1 MQYDIE
7 RFVNGGY
14 RHDYARGLH
23 ITFNTAIERAAFV
36 AEVIEYFKRNPS
48 YPLDISLG
56 ALDDDQP
63 TKLATDNVG
72 YVYNKSINRILY
84 TNRVT
89 EHVLS
94 DMIIPV
100 SDLLISSFDPDE
112 VIKFVTAEVER

>member
-14 RHDYARGLH
+14 DYDYARGLH
-23 ITFNTAIERAAFV
+23 ITFNTAIERATFV
-36 AEVIEYFKRNPS
+36 AEVIEYSKRNP
-48 YPLDISLG
+48 ISLG
-56 ALDDDQP
+56 ALNDDQR
-63 TKLATDNVG
+63 TWLVTDNIG
-72 YVYNKSINRILY
+72 YVYNKCDNRILY

-89 EHVLS
+89 EHVPS

-112 VIKFVTAEVER
+112 VIKFVTAEAKR

>member
-14 RHDYARGLH
+14 RHDYKTGLH
-23 ITFNTAIERAAFV
+23 ITFNTAAERIAFV
-36 AEVIEYFKRNPS
+36 AEVIDYSKRNP
-48 YPLDISLG
+48 ISLG

-72 YVYNKSINRILY
+72 FVYNKDDNRILY
-84 TNRVT
+84 TSMVT
-89 EHVLS
+89 GDVPS

-100 SDLLISSFDPDE
+100 SDLLIPSFDPDE